1 MSSLSA
7 DITLVLSK
15 HESSP
20 FLPTRNMCNLSTC
33 TSVLW
38 TVTVPSYINLVKCYS
53 IASIASGFHLQFMH
67 YLPVSQCIFLNF
79 SVSLPQN
86 ILEEDVAEAQV
97 SLSPNSGANSQST
110 GSWVGGTG
118 NDDGKCS
125 PNSDS
130 PMGMENSTTSLP
142 QTHNEESGRV
152 SEHSDMVEERGDTQ
166 VKDQTCA
173 LSPGVENAT
182 CDGETNEKPPHEPE
196 DETG

>member
-1 MSSLSA
+1 MTKSSGLDQHVSTYKCPTFEHLL
-7 DITLVLSK
+7 IVPTLVK
-15 HESSP
+15 
-20 FLPTRNMCNLSTC
+20 
-33 TSVLW
+33 W
-38 TVTVPSYINLVKCYS
+38 YS
-53 IASIASGFHLQFMH
+53 IASIASDFHLQH
-67 YLPVSQCIFLNF
+67 YMLDVTVSDGKIHFALGLPILSQCTFFYF

-152 SEHSDMVEERGDTQ
+152 SEPSDMVEERGDTQ
-166 VKDQTCA
+166 VKEQTCA